1 MTMDE
6 RLDQAEKRLEAVTA
20 AGEIGEVISEIL
32 GAIRLLILA
41 LDEEQKQRTA
51 NSNRNGEFDS
61 ERQTGIGLECGF
73 HQHEECVMT
82 ECTCGC
88 HED

>member
-1 MTMDE
+1 MTM
-6 RLDQAEKRLEAVTA
+6 DQAEKRLEAVTA
-20 AGEIGEVISEIL
+20 AAQRGEIGEVISEIL

-61 ERQTGIGLECGF
+61 ERQTGIGLEYGF